1 MFFGIVISVAVVGA
15 LVLAIGL
22 FLQRGRESVDL
33 SPRSLL
39 RVYLYVASLAG
50 VIVAAGGLAALL
62 TVGLA
67 ATPLG
72 RDTIYGGQ
80 PRFAVAPVPVEK
92 CPPGVSCPE
101 APTVID
107 SVLIRSEE
115 QRRQIAAQQ
124 ERLAGED
131 LIRGVTFTIFGAI
144 FLGAHW
150 VARRALAIDERRS
163 LLRRAYLM
171 LGTLAFG
178 LATIGLLPNGVT
190 TAATNALLAAPP
202 ETYRPPAGEPLAGGI
217 VALVIWLVYLRL
229 VVRELRHS
237 DA

>member
-22 FLQRGRESVDL
+22 FVQRGREGVDL

-39 RVYLYVASLAG
+39 RIYLYVASLAG

-80 PRFAVAPVPVEK
+80 SRFAMPAPVEK
-92 CPPGVSCPE
+92 CPPGVPCPE
-101 APTVID
+101 APKP
-107 SVLIRSEE
+107 EE
-115 QRRQIAAQQ
+115 QQRQIAAQQ

-150 VARRALAIDERRS
+150 AARRALAIDERRS

-190 TAATNALLAAPP
+190 TAAQNALLVASPGM
-202 ETYRPPAGEPLAGGI
+202 YRQPAGEPLAGGI

-229 VVRELRHS
+229 VVRDFRHS

>member
-22 FLQRGRESVDL
+22 FVQRGREGVDL

-39 RVYLYVASLAG
+39 RVYLYVASIAG

-92 CPPGVSCPE
+92 CPPGVSCPQ
-101 APTVID
+101 APAP
-107 SVLIRSEE
+107 EE
-115 QRRQIAAQQ
+115 QRRQLAAQQ
-124 ERLAGED
+124 DRLAGED
-131 LIRGVTFTIFGAI
+131 LIRGVTFTVFGAI
-144 FLGAHW
+144 FFGAHW

-178 LATIGLLPNGVT
+178 LATIALLPSGVT
-190 TAATNALLAAPP
+190 TAATNALLTAPP
-202 ETYRPPAGEPLAGGI
+202 EIYRPPAGESLAGGI
-217 VALVIWLVYLRL
+217 VSLAIWLVYLRL
-229 VVRELRHS
+229 AVGDFRQH

>member
-22 FLQRGRESVDL
+22 FVQRGREGVDL

-67 ATPLG
+67 GTPLG

-80 PRFAVAPVPVEK
+80 ARFAVAPVPAEK
-92 CPPGVSCPE
+92 CPPGVTCPE
-101 APTVID
+101 APAP
-107 SVLIRSEE
+107 EE
-115 QRRQIAAQQ
+115 QRRQLAAQQ
-124 ERLAGED
+124 DRLAGED
-131 LIRGVTFTIFGAI
+131 LIRGVTFTVFGAL

-190 TAATNALLAAPP
+190 TAAQNALLAATA

-217 VALVIWLVYLRL
+217 VALAVWLVYLRL
-229 VVRELRHS
+229 VVRELRPS